1 MAPTSQPVKF
11 PPFKNFMWA
20 SILLALLG
28 WGGLAV
34 LVVLTKPTLGPRWLF
49 YFLLVLGLSG
59 LAMPVTYF
67 MNLRFMSDPPADGA
81 VIGRQAIWF
90 GIYGSLLAWLQRG
103 RVLTAALALVLVLGF
118 MLIEAL
124 IRVRELSLWVP
135 REETP
140 PDER

>member
-1 MAPTSQPVKF
+1 MVPSSEPVKF

-34 LVVLTKPTLGPRWLF
+34 LIVLTLPTLGPRWLF
-49 YFLLVLGLSG
+49 YFLLVIGLSG
-59 LAMPVTYF
+59 LALPVTYF
-67 MNLRFMSDPPADGA
+67 LNLRFLSEPPADGT
-81 VIGRQAIWF
+81 VICRQAIWF
-90 GIYGSLLAWLQRG
+90 GIYGGLLAWLQRG
-103 RVLTAALALVLVLGF
+103 RVLTAALALVLALCF
-118 MLIEAL
+118 MLVEAL
-124 IRVRELSLWVP
+124 IRVRELSLWTP

>member
-1 MAPTSQPVKF
+1 M
-11 PPFKNFMWA
+11 
-20 SILLALLG
+20 
-28 WGGLAV
+28 
-34 LVVLTKPTLGPRWLF
+34 GPRWLF

-59 LAMPVTYF
+59 LALPVTYF